1 MMALWPIRQSPGV
14 GKDELA
20 QVERALSVA
29 GQMTVDAIV
38 KSRR

>member
-1 MMALWPIRQSPGV
+1 MALWPVHQCLGA

-20 QVERALSVA
+20 QVERALCVA
-29 GQMTVDAIV
+29 GRMIVDAIV